1 MRLQDDIDFTTL
13 SWVKQELD
21 ETLKQARQALEAYVE
36 DATDASQMRFCA
48 TYLHQVQGTLRM
60 VELYGAALV
69 VEEMEQVA
77 LELLEDEISDREEA
91 YAMLMRGI
99 VQLPDYL
106 ERLQSGHRDIPV
118 VLLPLLNDLRAARG
132 QKLLSETALFSPDLT
147 QPLPD
152 SLASPSPELGERQL
166 RVAAAKIRKAFEAS
180 LVQWF
185 RADGDFGLIERLQSC
200 CGKLLQVT
208 HHEDGRRLWWVA
220 SGVFDGLRMGA
231 VKPNGALKLLI
242 GKIDRQIKGLALKGE
257 SFFDSGE
264 AQELTRGLLYYAAH
278 GGAGSQLIED
288 LKERY
293 GLAALL
299 PQAAELEH
307 AQGAMSGHNREL
319 LSTVSGA
326 IKEDLMRVKDSLDLK
341 VRRGDLTVEGFNE
354 QGETLDRV
362 ADTLGMLGLGVPRK
376 VVLEQREK
384 VTDIVAGHVSIDE
397 PLLLDIAGSLLY
409 VEGSLDDHIDQL
421 GSTSEGAV
429 PAPDEEGEDGDSDGA
444 AELPRSEVRRILD
457 ALMKEASGNLQI
469 IKQNIVEFIEAPW
482 DHKRIEDTPA
492 LLEEIVGALKMLDLT
507 EAAELL
513 GGIVAY
519 TEVELLRR
527 RTVPGAEDLDTIADA
542 VASLEYYL
550 EAVREHRPGRDK
562 ILEVARQSLTQLGYY
577 GEEAIAE
584 RRSQPIEEAPPP
596 EPPQASADEAVS
608 ESDPAEAEA
617 AASDERSTDDLE
629 PAESVE
635 LEAQNIETAA
645 ALTAAPRVAAA
656 DGPADISDD
665 IDEEIRDVFIEEVE
679 EELASL
685 NELYPKWRSDTED
698 EQALGTLRRT
708 FHTLKGSGRLV
719 GALTIGEFSWQ
730 IENLFNRIIDG
741 TVETSPQVLEL
752 LDNAVA
758 AVPGLLAGVKGEG
771 RSTQDIE
778 AIKQVAERL
787 AEGEQVSLSDVAGAP
802 ADEAAAPAYAEAV
815 EAETEPSAE
824 AELSVEA
831 ESAETIELEAASETA
846 ELDDEE
852 ISEAPEAEGLTPDL
866 EEVTAAFEGLDLD
879 LDLDAE
885 DEADKAAP
893 ADGVGELEMLDDAA
907 ASLAAAEES
916 FSPDDDLILV
926 DDQEADPDVVEENA
940 APSAPLEL
948 SLEPLEGEEAA
959 DPSGAGDDAG
969 RAVFDLGLEPDDGGV
984 DQGQS
989 LEAVTATGRPEPQ
1002 PEELAADDET
1012 AEPVGDEAP
1021 EARDPAESDEPL
1033 DLDFLDL
1040 DTPDGEAAELAVSD
1054 EPDLGLEEL
1063 SLDDLLADT
1072 PGDSDEGE
1080 AAEAASEEPAAETT
1094 AAEQDEAF
1102 DVSDLGFDDLPTEP
1116 GGAVVETPDN
1126 DDLSLD
1132 DLDLGDLTLEPDPD
1146 TEALPSEATE
1156 AEAAEVAEAE
1166 DDVEA
1171 SADEEADLPTQKI
1184 RLDDLELVPLDDEA
1198 SAAEDVPAGA
1208 VAEGEDAEAQD
1219 ALAADDESDELSLV
1233 DFDDEL
1239 SVGDEPSPDEAPV
1252 AAADDPILALGDGE
1266 DLSLVDFGEELTLD
1280 DDAVLGL
1287 ERTADDVGD
1296 YDLESFLNEVAA
1308 DDAMAELKSAGL
1320 AEPEPGD
1327 SPSTE
1332 ADELSADDALDIDAL
1347 LDSLPPEALEEAAE
1361 EAAAVPEDVLDDTTD
1376 AGDDLA
1382 PAEAELSASREAIDP
1397 VLRDILRTEIADHVV
1412 VLRRY
1417 LDDNQDAES
1426 PERVHEPLLRA
1437 VHTLNGAV
1445 SMVELPELAAVT
1457 APLEGYVKR
1466 LHSAEDTP
1474 GESGLAALKETAD
1487 LLDEVTQGLD
1497 SDALSLPDTRPLSE
1511 RLTSLRDD
1519 LPSADGF
1526 NQLLDEESELASDD
1540 QPIPEGGFEDDLELI
1555 SSLDFEGGADETASV
1570 SATDDAV
1577 LPTEADTITLEDGEP
1592 ELLGEGDLAFDETTL
1607 LAAAEDAVEDSEAIA
1622 ETVGRNDSAESEDA
1636 SVDAAVEPEVQAD
1649 EATPGEAAA
1658 EGTDDE
1664 GLPTDAVEEIE
1675 AEPETSDELAMD
1687 AAADDSAVEDES
1699 EPEAHDETV
1708 AEAEPEADQDA
1719 GETSLEDSA
1728 ADDAEGLTESVEET
1742 LQDADAEDAAE
1753 ATFDDVE
1760 AEAELEETTEAQA
1773 EAESEDEVDEEAEAS
1788 VEAPSAE
1795 DEADQQAAEAIAELA
1810 SDLEAWEEMAEAQGP
1825 VSVPDDETV
1834 ALEDLGDIDD
1844 ELLEIFLQEGAEILD
1859 ESDHKMADWRENAE
1873 NNEPVLELQREL
1885 HTLKGGARMA
1895 GLGPIGDLSHA
1906 MESLFEGVVEDRI
1919 SVTDQTVE
1927 ILEAAFDQLHQM
1939 LDQVSSREPIPTG
1952 KLSIARIE
1960 AVLSGRPLEELSPE
1974 AETSEAAEVVAD
1986 DAEVAETTPAVEEE
2000 PEVVEAADDET
2011 PAAADD
2017 AELTAE
2023 PEPAPQVAP
2032 EIERPTALDQQAQRS
2047 GAPAARPQQELI
2059 RVRADLLDNLV
2070 NYAGEVSIYRSR
2082 LEQQIGTFR
2091 FNLVEFDQTVTRLR
2105 EQLRN
2110 LEIET
2115 EAQILSRYQREAEE
2129 LNETFDPLELDRFS
2143 TLQQLSRALAESVS
2157 DLVSIQSMLDDL
2169 TRQSETLLLQQS
2181 RVNSDLQEG
2190 LMRTRMVPFDSLV
2203 PRLRRILRQTTAE
2216 LEKKAQLRVSGA
2228 QGEMDR
2234 TVLERITAPLEH
2246 ILRNAVAHGLEGPE
2260 DRDRAGKTPEGTI
2273 QVNVA
2278 REATEVVITV
2288 SDDGGGVDHERVRAK
2303 AIERGMLKPDAE
2315 LTDRDLYGFILET
2328 GFSTA
2333 DEVTKVA
2340 GRGVGLDVVNSE
2352 IKQLG
2357 GSLDISSNQGQGTT
2371 FTIRLPFTLAVTH
2384 AIMVRVG
2391 DSTFAVPLTSIQG
2404 VVRMQRDEFDR
2415 RIEEG
2420 ETSYSYTGE
2429 EYQLKELAVLLG
2441 LERRESA
2448 DDDMTPVLM
2457 SRIGDQR
2464 AAIRVDAV
2472 LGSREIV
2479 VKSVGPQISS
2489 IPGIF
2494 GATILGDGS
2503 VIMILDLGPL
2513 VRRGA
2518 ALRLGPDEA
2527 AAAPDEPAPQEVDR
2541 PPTIMVV
2548 DDSITMRKV
2557 TSRVLQR
2564 HAMEVTTAKDGVDA
2578 VEQLQDAVPDLMLLD
2593 IEMPRMDGFEL
2604 ATHMRNDERLKQV
2617 PIIMITSRTGDKH
2630 RDRAMEIGVN
2640 RYLGKPY
2647 QEAELLSNVRELLEE
2662 VKAAG

>member
-1 MRLQDDIDFTTL
+1 
-13 SWVKQELD
+13 
-21 ETLKQARQALEAYVE
+21 
-36 DATDASQMRFCA
+36 
-48 TYLHQVQGTLRM
+48 
-60 VELYGAALV
+60 AAP
-69 VEEMEQVA
+69 
-77 LELLEDEISDREEA
+77 EEA
-91 YAMLMRGI
+91 
-99 VQLPDYL
+99 
-106 ERLQSGHRDIPV
+106 S
-118 VLLPLLNDLRAARG
+118 
-132 QKLLSETALFSPDLT
+132 
-147 QPLPD
+147 
-152 SLASPSPELGERQL
+152 
-166 RVAAAKIRKAFEAS
+166 
-180 LVQWF
+180 
-185 RADGDFGLIERLQSC
+185 
-200 CGKLLQVT
+200 
-208 HHEDGRRLWWVA
+208 
-220 SGVFDGLRMGA
+220 
-231 VKPNGALKLLI
+231 
-242 GKIDRQIKGLALKGE
+242 
-257 SFFDSGE
+257 
-264 AQELTRGLLYYAAH
+264 
-278 GGAGSQLIED
+278 
-288 LKERY
+288 
-293 GLAALL
+293 
-299 PQAAELEH
+299 
-307 AQGAMSGHNREL
+307 
-319 LSTVSGA
+319 
-326 IKEDLMRVKDSLDLK
+326 
-341 VRRGDLTVEGFNE
+341 
-354 QGETLDRV
+354 
-362 ADTLGMLGLGVPRK
+362 
-376 VVLEQREK
+376 
-384 VTDIVAGHVSIDE
+384 
-397 PLLLDIAGSLLY
+397 
-409 VEGSLDDHIDQL
+409 
-421 GSTSEGAV
+421 
-429 PAPDEEGEDGDSDGA
+429 
-444 AELPRSEVRRILD
+444 
-457 ALMKEASGNLQI
+457 
-469 IKQNIVEFIEAPW
+469 
-482 DHKRIEDTPA
+482 
-492 LLEEIVGALKMLDLT
+492 
-507 EAAELL
+507 
-513 GGIVAY
+513 
-519 TEVELLRR
+519 
-527 RTVPGAEDLDTIADA
+527 
-542 VASLEYYL
+542 
-550 EAVREHRPGRDK
+550 
-562 ILEVARQSLTQLGYY
+562 
-577 GEEAIAE
+577 
-584 RRSQPIEEAPPP
+584 
-596 EPPQASADEAVS
+596 
-608 ESDPAEAEA
+608 
-617 AASDERSTDDLE
+617 
-629 PAESVE
+629 
-635 LEAQNIETAA
+635 
-645 ALTAAPRVAAA
+645 
-656 DGPADISDD
+656 
-665 IDEEIRDVFIEEVE
+665 
-679 EELASL
+679 
-685 NELYPKWRSDTED
+685 
-698 EQALGTLRRT
+698 
-708 FHTLKGSGRLV
+708 
-719 GALTIGEFSWQ
+719 
-730 IENLFNRIIDG
+730 
-741 TVETSPQVLEL
+741 
-752 LDNAVA
+752 
-758 AVPGLLAGVKGEG
+758 
-771 RSTQDIE
+771 
-778 AIKQVAERL
+778 
-787 AEGEQVSLSDVAGAP
+787 
-802 ADEAAAPAYAEAV
+802 
-815 EAETEPSAE
+815 
-824 AELSVEA
+824 
-831 ESAETIELEAASETA
+831 
-846 ELDDEE
+846 
-852 ISEAPEAEGLTPDL
+852 
-866 EEVTAAFEGLDLD
+866 
-879 LDLDAE
+879 
-885 DEADKAAP
+885 
-893 ADGVGELEMLDDAA
+893 
-907 ASLAAAEES
+907 
-916 FSPDDDLILV
+916 
-926 DDQEADPDVVEENA
+926 
-940 APSAPLEL
+940 
-948 SLEPLEGEEAA
+948 
-959 DPSGAGDDAG
+959 
-969 RAVFDLGLEPDDGGV
+969 
-984 DQGQS
+984 
-989 LEAVTATGRPEPQ
+989 
-1002 PEELAADDET
+1002 
-1012 AEPVGDEAP
+1012 
-1021 EARDPAESDEPL
+1021 
-1033 DLDFLDL
+1033 
-1040 DTPDGEAAELAVSD
+1040 
-1054 EPDLGLEEL
+1054 
-1063 SLDDLLADT
+1063 
-1072 PGDSDEGE
+1072 
-1080 AAEAASEEPAAETT
+1080 AETT
-1094 AAEQDEAF
+1094 AAEPEEAF
-1102 DVSDLGFDDLPTEP
+1102 DVSDLDFDDLPTEP
-1116 GGAVVETPDN
+1116 GTAVVETPDD

-1132 DLDLGDLTLEPDPD
+1132 DLDLGDLTLEADSD
-1146 TEALPSEATE
+1146 AEALPSEATE
-1156 AEAAEVAEAE
+1156 AEAAEVAVPE

-1184 RLDDLELVPLDDEA
+1184 RLDDLELVPLEDET
-1198 SAAEDVPAGA
+1198 SAAEDAP
-1208 VAEGEDAEAQD
+1208 AEALAEDEGAETQD
-1219 ALAADDESDELSLV
+1219 ALAADDEADALSLV

-1239 SVGDEPSPDEAPV
+1239 SVGDEPSPEEAPVEAVDDSTEAPV
-1252 AAADDPILALGDGE
+1252 ADDPLVALGDGD

-1287 ERTADDVGD
+1287 ERTADEVGD

-1361 EAAAVPEDVLDDTTD
+1361 EAAAAPEAELDETSD
-1376 AGDDLA
+1376 AGDELA
-1382 PAEAELSASREAIDP
+1382 PAEEELSASREAIDP

-1417 LDDNQDAES
+1417 LDDNQDLES

-1445 SMVELPELAAVT
+1445 SMVELPELASVT

-1497 SDALSLPDTRPLSE
+1497 SDTLSLPDTRPLSE

-1526 NQLLDEESELASDD
+1526 NQLLDEDSELAADD
-1540 QPIPEGGFEDDLELI
+1540 QPISEGGFEDDLELI
-1555 SSLDFEGGADETASV
+1555 SSLDFDDGADETASV

-1577 LPTEADTITLEDGEP
+1577 LPTEADTVSLEDGEP
-1592 ELLGEGDLAFDETTL
+1592 ELLGEDDLAFDETTL
-1607 LAAAEDAVEDSEAIA
+1607 LTAAEDAAEDSEAIA
-1622 ETVGRNDSAESEDA
+1622 ETADLDESVESEDEL
-1636 SVDAAVEPEVQAD
+1636 VEAAAEPE
-1649 EATPGEAAA
+1649 ATAEEETPAEAAA

-1664 GLPTDAVEEIE
+1664 VLETDVAEEID
-1675 AEPETSDELAMD
+1675 AEPETPDEQAMD
-1687 AAADDSAVEDES
+1687 DAVDES
-1699 EPEAHDETV
+1699 VVEEESVSEAHDETV
-1708 AEAEPEADQDA
+1708 AEAEPEAELDA
-1719 GETSLEDSA
+1719 EETSLEDSP
-1728 ADDAEGLTESVEET
+1728 ADDAEAVEET
-1742 LQDADAEDAAE
+1742 LEDADAADA
-1753 ATFDDVE
+1753 TLDDVE
-1760 AEAELEETTEAQA
+1760 AEAEPEETTEAQA
-1773 EAESEDEVDEEAEAS
+1773 EAESDDDEEAEAS

-1810 SDLEAWEEMAEAQGP
+1810 SDLEAWEEMAEAPGP

-1960 AVLSGRPLEELSPE
+1960 AVLSGRPLEELAPG
-1974 AETSEAAEVVAD
+1974 AETSETAEAARDDAAEVEA
-1986 DAEVAETTPAVEEE
+1986 TPAVEEEE

-2017 AELTAE
+2017 ADSATE
-2023 PEPAPQVAP
+2023 PEPAPSPPVAP

-2357 GSLDISSNQGQGTT
+2357 GSLDISSSQGQGTT

-2527 AAAPDEPAPQEVDR
+2527 AAAPDETAPQEVDR